1 MRKVRPESRRW
12 AAPQALGSPLRLSV
26 DSLLDA
32 VPFVPLPDPKKSAWA
47 ILCPTGC
54 RTELIILPEYA
65 GQWVECPTC
74 KFRFLGPH
82 PAQPQMVAEARAK
95 AARAAAA
102 DEEMAGLLASLAKVE
117 LPPEPPAAAKPDKP
131 KAAKPPAKPAAKARP
146 PAKREELPIAELVS
160 EQVQVLGVLEMLAAA
175 SQEASK
181 PPAAPLAQQELKAA
195 SALEKLEKTTPRPGV
210 SHPGFPEPPCRAAPP
225 ADLAPGDLT
234 PEETGALDAL
244 EALAE
249 ATIPAR
255 KAQAPAAAAGP
266 TAAPKPAVAKKA
278 PSRAAQRLG
287 LGAAPRRKKIQV
299 TKRPARVAVHAV
311 SPAPVRP
318 GHGDL
323 VLTWVVSMAISAA
336 IVGTAFGCGLPD
348 LAMGTIPFVGLAA
361 IRTWKSFQRRTN
373 DGLPY

>member
-12 AAPQALGSPLRLSV
+12 VAPQPLGSPLRLSV

-47 ILCPTGC
+47 ILCPSGC
-54 RTELIILPEYA
+54 KTELIILPEYA

-82 PAQPQMVAEARAK
+82 PAQPQMVAEARAR
-95 AARAAAA
+95 AARLAAA

-131 KAAKPPAKPAAKARP
+131 KAVKLPAKPAAKARP
-146 PAKREELPIAELVS
+146 PAKREELPVAELVS

-181 PPAAPLAQQELKAA
+181 PPATPLAKQELEAA
-195 SALEKLEKTTPRPGV
+195 SALEKLEKTARRPGGAPPV
-210 SHPGFPEPPCRAAPP
+210 VPEPPRRAAPP

-234 PEETGALDAL
+234 PEETVALDAL

-255 KAQAPAAAAGP
+255 KDHTPAAPAGP
-266 TAAPKPAVAKKA
+266 VPVAMPVAAKKS
-278 PSRAAQRLG
+278 PSRAAQRLAM
-287 LGAAPRRKKIQV
+287 GAAPRRKKIQP
-299 TKRPARVAVHAV
+299 TKRPARVAAYAV

-348 LAMGTIPFVGLAA
+348 LAMGAIPFVGLAV